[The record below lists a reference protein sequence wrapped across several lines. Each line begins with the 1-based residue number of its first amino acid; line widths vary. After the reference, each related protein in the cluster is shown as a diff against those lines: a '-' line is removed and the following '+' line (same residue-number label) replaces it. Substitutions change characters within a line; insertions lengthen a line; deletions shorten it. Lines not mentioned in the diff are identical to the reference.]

1 MLGIP
6 ISPDFAGYLP
16 TVLLSRLMSPRE
28 KNFRGIRCSKILI
41 EHEEIRPAQF
51 SSEIRKGADF
61 PDSTAADGCFSDS
74 EATSYSGGA
83 TNRRDMSVVASC
95 HTLNSVFWGRVR
107 QQ

>member
-6 ISPDFAGYLP
+6 ICPDFAGYLP

-28 KNFRGIRCSKILI
+28 KIFAASDVRRYLW
-41 EHEEIRPAQF
+41 HEEIRPAQF